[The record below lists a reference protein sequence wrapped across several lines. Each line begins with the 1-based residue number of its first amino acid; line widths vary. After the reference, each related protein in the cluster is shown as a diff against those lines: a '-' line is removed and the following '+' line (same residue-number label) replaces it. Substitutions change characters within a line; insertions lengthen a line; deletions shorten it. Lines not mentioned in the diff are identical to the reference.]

1 MKAIAIEAFR
11 AKAKILTITVNAPTF
26 ANTTAKTKK
35 ITNNQ
40 NIINS
45 QKLVKSYLGQSL
57 GQVMSYLSERE
68 IFFLRGRCPANSY
81 RNTITASA
89 VDTAP

>member
-45 QKLVKSYLGQSL
+45 KSW
-57 GQVMSYLSERE
+57 
-68 IFFLRGRCPANSY
+68 
-81 RNTITASA
+81 
-89 VDTAP
+89 